1 MAAAHGHGQGWESGW
16 GQQRS
21 ASGAQKGQRR
31 SSKAQ
36 GNYYNPQLAPDE
48 VQRQQAQQQVILQQM
63 GALEPHQYQ
72 QQMAYF
78 QQCGYDGMSLLEQL
92 QPQPPPPAP
101 VLGAGA
107 GADAGPPSS
116 GAAARAQLQQQ
127 EQQLLLQ
134 QQQQQQ
140 LKLQRQQQQQQQQQ
154 QQEEQKGELCA
165 PEPKLNT
172 VSPIFSNDAGGEDAQ
187 RLNRALLQHL
197 QSRGDVYE
205 SE

>member
-1 MAAAHGHGQGWESGW
+1 M
-16 GQQRS
+16 
-21 ASGAQKGQRR
+21 
-31 SSKAQ
+31 
-36 GNYYNPQLAPDE
+36 
-48 VQRQQAQQQVILQQM
+48 QRQQAQQQVILQQM

-72 QQMAYF
+72 QQIAYF

-101 VLGAGA
+101 VLGAGT

-116 GAAARAQLQQQ
+116 GAAARAQQQQQ
-127 EQQLLLQ
+127 EQQLLL

-140 LKLQRQQQQQQQQQ
+140 LKLQRQQQQQQQE
-154 QQEEQKGELCA
+154 EEQKEELCA
-165 PEPKLNT
+165 PVPKLNT